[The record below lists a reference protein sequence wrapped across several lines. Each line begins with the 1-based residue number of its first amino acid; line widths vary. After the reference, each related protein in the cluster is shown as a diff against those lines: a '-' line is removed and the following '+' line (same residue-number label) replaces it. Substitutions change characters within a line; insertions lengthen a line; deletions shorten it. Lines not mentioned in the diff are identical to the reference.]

1 MRSGE
6 LTAAVVAGMMSL
18 TAAVAATAGEPAPGT
33 ERAAAFNGNCAMC
46 HQVGAA
52 GLPGQFPR
60 LAGRAGKIAATAA
73 GRDYLEHV
81 VLFGMAGQIT
91 VDGTPIFGVMPS
103 FASLSNDDLAA
114 ALNYVANL
122 DDHGELHW
130 KGPVFSPADIAHARS
145 GAHLSPTQV
154 LHMRTALLGAKGE

>member
-1 MRSGE
+1 MRVGQ
-6 LTAAVVAGMMSL
+6 LTAAFIAG
-18 TAAVAATAGEPAPGT
+18 AVALTVLAAKADEPAPGT
-33 ERAAAFNGNCAMC
+33 DRAAAFDSNCSMC
-46 HQVGAA
+46 HQLRAA

-60 LAGRAGKIAATAA
+60 LAGRVGKIAATAA

-91 VDGTPIFGVMPS
+91 VDGSPILGVMPS

-122 DDHGELHW
+122 DDHGQLNW
-130 KGPVFSPADIAHARS
+130 KGAVFSPADIAHVRA
-145 GAHLSPTQV
+145 GAQLSPTQV
-154 LHMRTALLGAKGE
+154 LHMRTALLGANSE

>member
-1 MRSGE
+1 MRSRE
-6 LTAAVVAGMMSL
+6 LTAAFIAGAMALTVVVAR
-18 TAAVAATAGEPAPGT
+18 AGDPAPGAD
-33 ERAAAFNGNCAMC
+33 RAAAFNGNCSMC
-46 HQVGAA
+46 HQLGAA

-60 LAGRAGKIAATAA
+60 LAGRAGKIASSAA

-91 VDGTPIFGVMPS
+91 VDDSPIFGVMPS

-122 DDHGELHW
+122 DDHGQLHW
-130 KGPVFSPADIAHARS
+130 KGPVFSPADIARVRS
-145 GAHLSPTQV
+145 GAQLSPTQV
-154 LHMRTALLGAKGE
+154 LHMRTAVLGAKGE